1 MSYVGE
7 MVGLKCLSGIFG
19 LKQDNPRCHHI

>member
-1 MSYVGE
+1 MSYVEE

>member
-1 MSYVGE
+1 MSYIEE
-7 MVGLKCLSGIFG
+7 MAGLKCLSGILG